1 MARHT
6 LLVTYELNGPDESY
20 KRFFDLIDKAD
31 DWGHFIENSWIIIS
45 DETAET
51 WGQRLSKHVK
61 TGDRLI
67 VVEVILGSSQGWLPT
82 KNWEWI
88 KERS

>member
-31 DWGHFIENSWIIIS
+31 DWGHFIENSWIIILM
-45 DETAET
+45 
-51 WGQRLSKHVK
+51 RLQKHGVSGFQN
-61 TGDRLI
+61 TSRL
-67 VVEVILGSSQGWLPT
+67 GT
-82 KNWEWI
+82 D
-88 KERS
+88 